1 MEDQS
6 NTPAD
11 VTSVAVPPVA
21 PRAEGTRRIN
31 RDHLFEIVAAI
42 MLGVATVAAAWSGY
56 QAALWGGVQSADYAR
71 ASGYRVESTKA
82 STASGQDRLFDS
94 QVFSQWLNAHETGN
108 TTLAQIYERRFRPEF
123 TVAFGAWLATDP
135 FTNPSAPPGP
145 LYMPQ
150 YVSATAQQAVQ
161 LDAQADAMVAAGED
175 ARSTSD
181 HYIFYT
187 VIFALTLFLA
197 GVSDRFRW
205 WWIRLVL
212 LAGAVGVF
220 LFGLVNV
227 VVLPIR

>member
-1 MEDQS
+1 MEEQP
-6 NTPAD
+6 NVPAD
-11 VTSVAVPPVA
+11 ADPAAEQPA
-21 PRAEGTRRIN
+21 PRAEGTRRIS

-56 QAALWGGVQSADYAR
+56 QAALWGGVQSADYVR

-82 STASGQDRLFDS
+82 STAAGQDRLFDS
-94 QVFSQWLNAHETGN
+94 QVFSQWLNAYETGN
-108 TTLAQIYERRFRPEF
+108 TTLAQVYQRRFRPEF

-135 FTNPSAPPGP
+135 FNNPNAPPGP
-145 LYMPQ
+145 LYMPE
-150 YVSATAQQAVQ
+150 YVSASAQQATQ
-161 LDAQADAMVAAGED
+161 FEAQADAMVTAGED

-181 HYIFYT
+181 HYVFYT

-212 LAGAVGVF
+212 LAGAFGVF
-220 LFGLVNV
+220 LFGLINV
-227 VVLPIR
+227 VSLPIR

>member
-1 MEDQS
+1 MEDQP
-6 NTPAD
+6 NEPAHATP
-11 VTSVAVPPVA
+11 VAEQPA
-21 PRAEGTRRIN
+21 PRAEKAPRIS

-42 MLGVATVAAAWSGY
+42 VLGVATVAAAWSGY
-56 QAALWGGVQSADYAR
+56 QAALWGGVQSADYVR

-94 QVFSQWLNAHETGN
+94 QVFSQWLNAYETGN
-108 TTLAQIYERRFRPEF
+108 ATLAHIYERRFRPEF
-123 TVAFGAWLATDP
+123 TVAWNAWMATDP

-150 YVSATAQQAVQ
+150 YVSASGQQAVA
-161 LDAQADAMVAAGED
+161 LDAQADAMVAAGEG

-181 HYIFYT
+181 HYVFYT

-212 LAGAVGVF
+212 LAMASGVF

-227 VVLPIR
+227 ISLPIR